1 MRLDFGCFDIDLVQ
15 NRNGAER
22 RHLLRCRW
30 QRPYI
35 SVKWITFVFLHVGTQ
50 SKMHAGSGR
59 GHTLPNGS
67 PTLRNRGDGSAR
79 GLDMQLRG
87 RFPGGSWPVVA
98 EVTGARVSGG
108 MMWVLQGRV
117 KLAQL
122 VCSFLGLPS
131 PVLPPH
137 LCLCYS
143 LGHEHLSFF
152 QLVNSYSSLKT
163 PSRCSLLSRS
173 SSTFQSCLWSSGH
186 PSASVLFFEVS
197 QTLRHRG

>member
-1 MRLDFGCFDIDLVQ
+1 MKQRGSSCFAVVGSGHISRLSGLRLCFSMLEPKAKCTQGLGGVTASQMAPQLFGTGETVQ
-15 NRNGAER
+15 HRDWTCN
-22 RHLLRCRW
+22 
-30 QRPYI
+30 
-35 SVKWITFVFLHVGTQ
+35 
-50 SKMHAGSGR
+50 SGR
-59 GHTLPNGS
+59 GLLAG
-67 PTLRNRGDGSAR
+67 
-79 GLDMQLRG
+79 
-87 RFPGGSWPVVA
+87 PGPLLLG
-98 EVTGARVSGG
+98 VTGTRVSSG
-108 MMWVLQGRV
+108 MMWAFQGRV
-117 KLAQL
+117 TLPQL

-173 SSTFQSCLWSSGH
+173 SSTFQSCLWSCGH

-197 QTLRHRG
+197 QTLRHCG